1 MRIYT
6 ASLRTVVR
14 RLGAR
19 HNGERGSPLANA
31 RIDAFCDEGC
41 NAAHIRT
48 VSFSQWDSLII
59 LLIFIPIIILIFIIL
74 LIFIAIS
81 TMEKWVPAWSCCF
94 MECPKGCSVLRCRS
108 LSSFD
113 ENNFGNPRWPSSMN
127 P

>member
-6 ASLRTVVR
+6 ASLRTVVP

-59 LLIFIPIIILIFIIL
+59 PIFILLILLVLL

-81 TMEKWVPAWSCCF
+81 TMEKWVSAWGCCF
-94 MECPKGCSVLRCRS
+94 TECPKGFSMLRCHF

-113 ENNFGNPRWPSSMN
+113 KNNFGNPRWPSSMN

>member
-59 LLIFIPIIILIFIIL
+59 LLILIFIL

-94 MECPKGCSVLRCRS
+94 MECPKGCSVLRCRF